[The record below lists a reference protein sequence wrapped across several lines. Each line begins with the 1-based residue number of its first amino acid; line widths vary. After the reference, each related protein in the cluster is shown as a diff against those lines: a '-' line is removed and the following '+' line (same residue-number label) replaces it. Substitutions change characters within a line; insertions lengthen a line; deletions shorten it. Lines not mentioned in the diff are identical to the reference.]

1 MKSLGRSTKAYLP
14 LSLVITLIGVQP
26 AVFAGSALDPYAH
39 IQAPESPIKK
49 KQTSV
54 PSVDVVTP
62 STYVTMPMGGDP
74 SALNPKKP
82 GMFSGLKNPVA
93 GLKIPFTGGK
103 SPAPSSQH
111 SIASGTTT
119 APKKSGNG
127 LMKKTSSMIGNGFKA
142 TGNTIAGGTAK
153 MASVSTSLLPGG
165 KPKKSEHKSEIA
177 SNNPG
182 SLNEMY
188 VNKAK
193 SNMDKQKEANKEF
206 KTANQTLPSSTKEIL
221 AGQVGQPKTASKK
234 SLIPSVSMPFM
245 KKKPHDETKVAES
258 NNGSG
263 FLQGTM
269 DKKSGAHD
277 LRASKQLAT
286 SDSVKDK
293 SETPVVSSAAPAQT
307 KKKGLIPGMPSLKLK
322 TPQIAG
328 IPFMGKK
335 KEQKQHQGGTVA
347 SQEKQS
353 PVAHQI
359 PVSPGAEAKSNHSQS
374 TFEPIASTDP
384 FPDVKPTAVAQHP
397 GSQPAKKGG
406 LLKMPSMKMPKIGIP
421 GFGGKKAPQP
431 NKEEVL

>member
-1 MKSLGRSTKAYLP
+1 MKSLGRSTKAYIP

-54 PSVDVVTP
+54 PAVDVVTP

-74 SALNPKKP
+74 AALNPKKP

-103 SPAPSSQH
+103 SQAPANQH
-111 SIASGTTT
+111 SIASSAAP
-119 APKKSGNG
+119 APKKTEKSGGG
-127 LMKKTSSMIGNGFKA
+127 LMKKSASMIGNSFKA
-142 TGNTIAGGTAK
+142 TGNAVAGGTAK
-153 MASVSTSLLPGG
+153 MASVSTSLIPGG

-177 SNNPG
+177 SSNPG

-206 KTANQTLPSSTKEIL
+206 KTANQPLPSSTKEIL
-221 AGQVGQPKTASKK
+221 AGQIGQPKVATKK
-234 SLIPSVSMPFM
+234 SLIPSVSMPFK

-286 SDSVKDK
+286 SDSGK
-293 SETPVVSSAAPAQT
+293 ETPVVSSAAPAQ
-307 KKKGLIPGMPSLKLK
+307 KKKGLIPGMPKFK
-322 TPQIAG
+322 APQLAG

-335 KEQKQHQGGTVA
+335 KEQKQGGFVAA
-347 SQEKQS
+347 SQEKQTS
-353 PVAHQI
+353 VAHQI
-359 PVSPGAEAKSNHSQS
+359 PVSPGAEGKSNHTQS
-374 TFEPIASTDP
+374 SFEPVASTDP
-384 FPDVKPTAVAQHP
+384 FPDVKPTAIAQHP

-431 NKEEVL
+431 KKEEVL